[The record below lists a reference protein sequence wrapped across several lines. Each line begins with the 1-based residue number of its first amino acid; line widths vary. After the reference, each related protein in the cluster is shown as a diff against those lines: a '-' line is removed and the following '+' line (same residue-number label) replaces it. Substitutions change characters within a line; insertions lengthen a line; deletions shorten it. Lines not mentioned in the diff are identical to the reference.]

1 MKLLL
6 EQWRGYLK
14 EISMEDLKAFGE
26 KFKNSDNVEEL
37 AARLAE
43 LEWDANAIK
52 HHKEEEPPY
61 AEIRHIILNLDKY
74 EAPKSAEMISSDE
87 MVVDDESM
95 REREQRYQDYKSG
108 KIDRYF
114 RDSDYDP
121 DKIDFSKVPPVTLVQ
136 QPNGSLEVADG
147 MHRVFLAKKTNTEL
161 PAWVIRLR

>member
-1 MKLLL
+1 
-6 EQWRGYLK
+6 
-14 EISMEDLKAFGE
+14 
-26 KFKNSDNVEEL
+26 
-37 AARLAE
+37 
-43 LEWDANAIK
+43 
-52 HHKEEEPPY
+52 
-61 AEIRHIILNLDKY
+61 
-74 EAPKSAEMISSDE
+74 MISSDE

-147 MHRVFLAKKTNTEL
+147 MHRVFLAKKTNAEL
-161 PAWVIRLR
+161 RAWVIRLK